1 MLLRLVEDADV
12 VVEGFRPGVMDRLGV
27 GYEALRERNPGI
39 VFCSITG
46 YGQTGPY
53 TARSGHDMNYLGLI
67 GMLDLTGPADGAPVQ
82 SAGQIADLGGGGLM
96 AAYSILA
103 ALREAERTGRGQ
115 AVDVSM
121 ADGAL
126 SWLTMVAGQYLADGR
141 VPGRGA
147 ESLTGGIVCYR
158 PYACAD
164 GHVTLGALEPKF
176 WAAWCAGVGR
186 DDLMDKAFDPPGS
199 DTHAEVERIFA
210 ERTRD
215 EWAAFADQHDC
226 CLEPVLDLGEALDSE
241 LVREREMV
249 VEVDQPGAQAPVR
262 PAGPPGQV
270 LGHPGRRHP
279 ARPGAGRAHRAGAGG
294 PGLHARAGGRA
305 GVRGRGRRAAGGR
318 HRQLPVM
325 NRDGLLKMS
334 ELADASGV
342 SAGTIKHYLREGLLG
357 KGEDVVRTSRNMAYY
372 PPGFVER
379 IRLIKQLQEERFM
392 PLQAIRRVLEDDPDR
407 ARALVEL
414 EDRILD
420 RALAGDES
428 RVSAAQLSK
437 RLDIPR
443 EALDRMVEIGLLTPN
458 SRGFSPRDVQVVEAI
473 GRFRA
478 GGYDEQIGFTVY
490 DTLRYKRAM
499 ESLVSEEVEV
509 VLERLAGELEPDAVV
524 DLLEAGLEPLRD
536 FIAALHSKLLIE
548 ELQRQR
554 GSR

>member
-1 MLLRLVEDADV
+1 
-12 VVEGFRPGVMDRLGV
+12 
-27 GYEALRERNPGI
+27 
-39 VFCSITG
+39 
-46 YGQTGPY
+46 
-53 TARSGHDMNYLGLI
+53 
-67 GMLDLTGPADGAPVQ
+67 
-82 SAGQIADLGGGGLM
+82 
-96 AAYSILA
+96 
-103 ALREAERTGRGQ
+103 
-115 AVDVSM
+115 
-121 ADGAL
+121 
-126 SWLTMVAGQYLADGR
+126 
-141 VPGRGA
+141 
-147 ESLTGGIVCYR
+147 
-158 PYACAD
+158 
-164 GHVTLGALEPKF
+164 
-176 WAAWCAGVGR
+176 
-186 DDLMDKAFDPPGS
+186 
-199 DTHAEVERIFA
+199 
-210 ERTRD
+210 
-215 EWAAFADQHDC
+215 
-226 CLEPVLDLGEALDSE
+226 
-241 LVREREMV
+241 
-249 VEVDQPGAQAPVR
+249 
-262 PAGPPGQV
+262 
-270 LGHPGRRHP
+270 
-279 ARPGAGRAHRAGAGG
+279 
-294 PGLHARAGGRA
+294 
-305 GVRGRGRRAAGGR
+305 
-318 HRQLPVM
+318 
-325 NRDGLLKMS
+325 MS

-372 PPGFVER
+372 PPDFVAR

-392 PLQAIRRVLEDDPDR
+392 PLQAIRRVLEDDPER

-499 ESLVSEEVEV
+499 ESLVTEEVAV